1 MAFARVAKDDC
12 KVLRGGR
19 RGGDRPSGVPRRG
32 VGPAPRAAD
41 AAANRRCIAAE
52 SRPNRG
58 RIAAELQPNP
68 WRIGGES
75 AAIR

>member
-1 MAFARVAKDDC
+1 MAFARAAKDDC

-52 SRPNRG
+52 
-58 RIAAELQPNP
+58 LQPNRR
-68 WRIGGES
+68 RIPGES

>member
-1 MAFARVAKDDC
+1 MAFARAAKDDC

-19 RGGDRPSGVPRRG
+19 RGDRPSGVPRRG

-52 SRPNRG
+52 SRPNRR
-58 RIAAELQPNP
+58 RIP
-68 WRIGGES
+68 GES

>member
-52 SRPNRG
+52 SRPNCS
-58 RIAAELQPNP
+58 RIP
-68 WRIGGES
+68 GES